1 MASTTAKGKYPEQLI
16 AMVSAETKDR
26 IRREAAATD
35 RSISEVARDYLE
47 AGINHEASLVTVNAD
62 GSLTDADGDKV
73 EVIQGEASTTVRKTD
88 PTFF

>member
-16 AMVSAETKDR
+16 AMVSAETKAF
-26 IRREAAATD
+26 IRDKAAETD

-47 AGINHEASLVTVNAD
+47 AGIVSLEYPERHLVAYNDPDD
-62 GSLTDADGDKV
+62 GAEVSIGD
-73 EVIQGEASTTVRKTD
+73 QLPAPRKSD

>member
-16 AMVSAETKDR
+16 AMVSAETKAF
-26 IRREAAATD
+26 IRDKAAETD

-47 AGINHEASLVTVNAD
+47 AGINHEAQGLLKLAQLGILPPVTTAP
-62 GSLTDADGDKV
+62 
-73 EVIQGEASTTVRKTD
+73 EAPTVPRKSD

>member
-26 IRREAAATD
+26 IRREAAETD

-47 AGINHEASLVTVNAD
+47 AGIASLEDPDPELDHLKA
-62 GSLTDADGDKV
+62 
-73 EVIQGEASTTVRKTD
+73 EGE
-88 PTFF
+88 PTPVAHRTFY